1 MLTFRQIRYF
11 IATVEQGKVSS
22 AAAELNVSQSAVS
35 AAVKDLEE
43 ELGYR
48 LFTRK
53 AYGVTLTFQ
62 GHQFFQHARNIL
74 AAVSEATNA
83 PHEPGEGVEGDIV
96 IGVSFTVA
104 AYFLP
109 NLLLRFKHIFPG
121 VTTHVVED
129 DREEIERGLI
139 KGKLDLA
146 LMLVSNLKNR
156 SEIDSETLLRSHR
169 RLWLSANHPFNQLE
183 TVSLAEIQQEPYVML
198 TVDEASKTAMRY
210 WKKTGHRP
218 NVIFETSSVEAVR
231 SMVALGMGITILS
244 DMVYRPWSLEGHRVE
259 TKNVLQDVP
268 TMDVG
273 VAWRHDA
280 PLSLPS
286 RTFRDFVVRTH
297 QNSPLF

>member
-35 AAVKDLEE
+35 AAIKDLEE

-53 AYGVTLTFQ
+53 AYGVALTFQ

-74 AAVSEATNA
+74 AAVSEAVNA
-83 PHEPGEGVEGDIV
+83 PHEPSEGVEGDIV

-121 VTTHVVED
+121 VTTRVVED

-139 KGKLDLA
+139 KGRLDLA

-210 WKKTGHRP
+210 WKKTEHRP

-273 VAWRHDA
+273 VAWHHDA
-280 PLSLPS
+280 QLSLPS
-286 RTFRDFVVRTH
+286 RTFRDFVIRAY